1 MSVLRQVAALFS
13 VEFDT
18 RALGRGNAA
27 IEAGIANV
35 QAFAHNL
42 ASNTLVSRLVGM
54 ADAFSDQANEVGDAS
69 ERFGMA
75 TDEYQELAYASR
87 IANLS
92 TEQFNTALATLSRQA
107 SGVRLGNEAVAQA
120 FHALGVSAT
129 DAHGQTRPVGDLLD
143 DLADGF
149 EHMQDPARRVAL
161 AQQLFGEA
169 GARLIPILHSGEG
182 GVAALR
188 QELHSLGGVIEGD
201 AIANAG
207 HYRDQLVRWNAA
219 SDGLRAQLANFL
231 LPVMTRVVQWVTRA
245 TGAFNQMTRGTHI
258 LEVAMA
264 TLGAGAAIAAGRT
277 LAAWLPA
284 AAPFIATGV
293 AVALLVVLFE
303 DLYTLFSGGDSILGR
318 VMDHFMGVGTA
329 TEFVRDMRDVWQSLV
344 RWVDNAV
351 TSVERF
357 AQRAERA
364 VPSWVRSLA
373 SGVVGAGQWMS
384 GWTQLRWAGRQLGI
398 GQGATTPGASGP
410 GTTTSGATGRTYTT
424 TRGVGAPPAQTVTA
438 PAPAGPATTVVQ
450 QRNQVT
456 IQVNGGTASPA
467 EIAEEA
473 HRRFTEENNARID
486 AAHPRPPRGS

>member
-1 MSVLRQVAALFS
+1 MSVLRQVAALFT

-18 RALGRGNAA
+18 RSLGRGNAA
-27 IEAGIANV
+27 IEAGV
-35 QAFAHNL
+35 QNLAAFAHNL
-42 ASNTLVSRLVGM
+42 ANNTLVSRLVEF
-54 ADAFSDQANEVGDAS
+54 ADAFSEQANAVGDAAD
-69 ERFGMA
+69 RFGLA
-75 TDEYQELAYASR
+75 TDEYQELSYAAR
-87 IANLS
+87 IANVN
-92 TEQFNTALATLSRQA
+92 TEQFNAALGTLSRQA

-120 FHALGVSAT
+120 FRALGVSAT

-188 QELHSLGGVIEGD
+188 QELHALGGVMDESAIRSAGD
-201 AIANAG
+201 
-207 HYRDQLVRWNAA
+207 YRSQLVRWQAA

-231 LPVMTRVVQWVTRA
+231 LPVLTRVVQWITRA
-245 TGAFNQMTRGTHI
+245 TGTFNQLTRGTHI
-258 LEVAMA
+258 LEIAMGA
-264 TLGAGAAIAAGRT
+264 LGAGAAVAAVRT

-303 DLYTLFSGGDSILGR
+303 DLYTLFTGGDSILGR
-318 VMDHFMGVGTA
+318 VLEHFMGVGTA
-329 TEFVRDMRDVWQSLV
+329 AEFVRDMRDVWQSLV

-398 GQGATTPGASGP
+398 GQSAPTPAAGPGATTSA
-410 GTTTSGATGRTYTT
+410 ATGRTYTT
-424 TRGVGAPPAQTVTA
+424 TRGVGAPQTQTVPA

-473 HRRFTEENNARID
+473 HRRFTAENNARID